1 MPYEMRTH
9 DFIEYYFGDF
19 YTVNYM
25 AKAVVNLSAELSTR
39 QDLTEDW
46 KSKLKHITD
55 CLRRLRNERISN

>member
-1 MPYEMRTH
+1 
-9 DFIEYYFGDF
+9 
-19 YTVNYM
+19 M
-25 AKAVVNLSAELSTR
+25 ARPKGRAYCDTPGTYCDYDELSTR